1 MAAKIKKGDKVLVL
15 AGKDKGKTG
24 TVERVIPSDTKAVVS
39 GINLVRRH
47 TKQSASQDAG
57 IYTKA
62 APIHLSN
69 LVAHR
74 PQVGA
79 EQAQAD
85 PRRFREEQTARWFAS
100 TRAPGRPS
108 MADTDTYIPRLRTQY
123 EQEIRA
129 SLTEQFGY
137 KNPMQLPKL
146 DKIVLNMGVGE
157 AVNDTKKVK
166 AAAADLEK
174 IAGQKAV
181 ITHARK
187 SIAGFKVRE
196 NMPLGVKVTLRKQ
209 RMYEFLDRLV
219 TVALPRV
226 RDFRG
231 LNPNSFD
238 GRGNYAL
245 GIKEH
250 IIFPEIAYDQI
261 DQVWGMDVIICTTAK
276 TDDEAR
282 ALLKAFNFPFRQ

>member
-1 MAAKIKKGDKVLVL
+1 
-15 AGKDKGKTG
+15 
-24 TVERVIPSDTKAVVS
+24 
-39 GINLVRRH
+39 
-47 TKQSASQDAG
+47 
-57 IYTKA
+57 
-62 APIHLSN
+62 
-69 LVAHR
+69 
-74 PQVGA
+74 
-79 EQAQAD
+79 
-85 PRRFREEQTARWFAS
+85 
-100 TRAPGRPS
+100 
-108 MADTDTYIPRLRTQY
+108 MADTAYVPRLRVQY
-123 EQEIRA
+123 DETIKA
-129 SLTEQFGY
+129 ALTKEFGY
-137 KNPMQLPKL
+137 TNVMQTPKL

-174 IAGQKAV
+174 IAGQKPV
-181 ITHARK
+181 ITHARN

-196 NMPLGVKVTLRKQ
+196 NMPLGVKVTLRKT

-219 TVALPRV
+219 NVALPRV

-238 GRGNYAL
+238 GRGNYAM

-261 DQVWGMDVIICTTAK
+261 EQVWGMDIIVCTTAES
-276 TDDEAR
+276 DDEAR

>member
-1 MAAKIKKGDKVLVL
+1 
-15 AGKDKGKTG
+15 
-24 TVERVIPSDTKAVVS
+24 
-39 GINLVRRH
+39 
-47 TKQSASQDAG
+47 
-57 IYTKA
+57 
-62 APIHLSN
+62 
-69 LVAHR
+69 
-74 PQVGA
+74 
-79 EQAQAD
+79 
-85 PRRFREEQTARWFAS
+85 
-100 TRAPGRPS
+100 
-108 MADTDTYIPRLRTQY
+108 MADTVYIPRLRTQY
-123 EQEIRA
+123 DETIKANLIKE
-129 SLTEQFGY
+129 FGY
-137 KNPMQLPKL
+137 KNVMQAPKL

-166 AAAADLEK
+166 SAAADLEK
-174 IAGQKAV
+174 IAGQKPV

-196 NMPLGVKVTLRKQ
+196 EMPLGVKVTLRKA

-219 TVALPRV
+219 NIALPRV

-238 GRGNYAL
+238 GRGNYAM

-250 IIFPEIAYDQI
+250 IIFPEINFDQI
-261 DQVWGMDVIICTTAK
+261 DQTWGMDIIVCTTAR